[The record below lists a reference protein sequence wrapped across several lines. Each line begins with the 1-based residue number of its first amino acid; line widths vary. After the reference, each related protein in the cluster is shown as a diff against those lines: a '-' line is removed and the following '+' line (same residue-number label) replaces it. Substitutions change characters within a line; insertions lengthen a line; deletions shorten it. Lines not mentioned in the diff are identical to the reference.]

1 MDWSQVTALTIP
13 EGNVKQVSTN
23 GVVLWKKG
31 LLPRFVEYIESTGT
45 QFINTGI
52 IPNQD
57 DVWVEVDCQ
66 KQVNAPA
73 DGMVFAII
81 ASSSPRLNINLYASS
96 QAYFRYGSLNK
107 YILLTNT
114 DRHTYKMAPTGAYI
128 DDTLTF
134 SNTDTSS
141 FVGNTE
147 AICLFGRFANNRY
160 NSMIYPFVGKIY
172 SFKFGQGGTLIKDL
186 RPCLD
191 DNNVACMYD
200 MVTGKYFYNQ
210 GTGEFIAG
218 ATV

>member
-13 EGNVKQVSTN
+13 EGNVKQVSVN

-73 DGMVFAII
+73 EGMVFAII
-81 ASSSPRLNINLYASS
+81 ANTSPRLNINLYMSN
-96 QAYFRYGSLNK
+96 QAYFRYGSLNEHTSL
-107 YILLTNT
+107 INT
-114 DRHTYKMAPTGAYI
+114 DRHTYKMTPTGVYI

-134 SNTDTSS
+134 SNTYTSS
-141 FVGNTE
+141 FVGNTK
-147 AICLFGRFANNRY
+147 AICLFGRFANNQY
-160 NSMIYPFVGKIY
+160 NSMIYPSLVKYIVLNLV
-172 SFKFGQGGTLIKDL
+172 K
-186 RPCLD
+186 
-191 DNNVACMYD
+191 VAL
-200 MVTGKYFYNQ
+200 
-210 GTGEFIAG
+210 
-218 ATV
+218 

>member
-96 QAYFRYGSLNK
+96 QAYFRY
-107 YILLTNT
+107 
-114 DRHTYKMAPTGAYI
+114 DAY
-128 DDTLTF
+128 
-134 SNTDTSS
+134 
-141 FVGNTE
+141 
-147 AICLFGRFANNRY
+147 
-160 NSMIYPFVGKIY
+160 
-172 SFKFGQGGTLIKDL
+172 
-186 RPCLD
+186 
-191 DNNVACMYD
+191 YD
-200 MVTGKYFYNQ
+200 FC
-210 GTGEFIAG
+210 
-218 ATV
+218 